1 MKKFII
7 FSLLGLGVLV
17 GIAILNGYGNS
28 NDELSDQTIVSR
40 YLEDEDISYD
50 NVKVNNNEIDEDFID
65 VTVYKDGEIIK
76 AVSISRSYYKH
87 LYSKPYKRTILS
99 WVSNDS
105 SFFFAFFTWYLME
118 TNNNSI
124 FKEELLCIA
133 NF

>member
-105 SFFFAFFTWYLME
+105 SFLFFAIITYSLMR
-118 TNNNSI
+118 N
-124 FKEELLCIA
+124 
-133 NF
+133 

>member
-17 GIAILNGYGNS
+17 GIAILNGYGYGYD
-28 NDELSDQTIVSR
+28 DELSDQTIVSR

-99 WVSNDS
+99 
-105 SFFFAFFTWYLME
+105 
-118 TNNNSI
+118 
-124 FKEELLCIA
+124 
-133 NF
+133 

>member
-17 GIAILNGYGNS
+17 GIAILNGYGND
-28 NDELSDQTIVSR
+28 DELSDQTIVSR

-99 WVSNDS
+99 
-105 SFFFAFFTWYLME
+105 
-118 TNNNSI
+118 
-124 FKEELLCIA
+124 
-133 NF
+133 